1 MSFFEPSQISTRRWQ
16 IRPLARQAWL
26 ALAIAGGFV
35 LSADSASAQTRVA
48 VLEWDANTDAV
59 TAGYQV
65 LVGTAPGNPSATYD
79 VGAATRA
86 SVTLATGARY
96 FIAVRGYAANGAP
109 GPVSVEASVDLTGVP
124 DRPSRL
130 SALVNGLLADVSWA
144 PPLSGP
150 VPLSYLVSVGTFP
163 GGSNLVSALPVGDAS
178 SVGGQLAPGVYFARV
193 QAANLMGVGPASDDV
208 AFRVGAGAAPGSP
221 AGLSVSWSGTTALL
235 SWTPPVGAPPTSYI
249 IEAGTAP
256 GLSDAAA
263 VNVGSGTSFA
273 VDLPAG
279 GYFVRIRAVN
289 ANGVSVPSNEVLVQ
303 RAAIPVPGA
312 VPAID
317 ADVVAGSLM
326 LDWAAPVTGGPVEGY
341 VLEAGSAPGLSNLA
355 TLTLDGSR
363 VFSGAIPPGTYY
375 IRVRARNGGGLGA
388 PSRELTISR

>member
-1 MSFFEPSQISTRRWQ
+1 MSFSEPSQTSSRRWR
-16 IRPLARQAWL
+16 IRTLARQAL
-26 ALAIAGGFV
+26 LVLAIAGGIV
-35 LSADSASAQTRVA
+35 LSSGSASAQTRVA

-65 LVGTAPGNPSATYD
+65 LVGTSPGNPSATYD

-109 GPVSVEASVDLTGVP
+109 GPVSVEASIDLTGVP
-124 DRPSRL
+124 GRPSRL

-150 VPLSYLVSVGTFP
+150 EALSYLVSVGTFP
-163 GGSNLVSALPVGDAS
+163 GGSNLVSALPVGAAS
-178 SVGGQLAPGVYFARV
+178 SVGGQLAPGVYFVRV

-221 AGLSVSWSGTTALL
+221 LGLSVSWSGVTARLT
-235 SWTPPVGAPPTSYI
+235 WNPPAGDPPTSYL

-256 GLSDAAA
+256 GLSDAGA
-263 VNVGSGTSFA
+263 VNVGSATNFS
-273 VDLPAG
+273 VDLPSGA
-279 GYFVRIRAVN
+279 YFVRVRAMN
-289 ANGVSVPSNEVLVQ
+289 ANGVSAPSNEVLVQ
-303 RAAIPVPGA
+303 RAAIPAPGA

-317 ADVVAGSLM
+317 AAVVAGTLM
-326 LDWAAPVTGGPVEGY
+326 LDWEAPVSGGPVEGY

-355 TLTLDGSR
+355 TLALDGTR
-363 VFSGAIPPGTYY
+363 VFSAAIPPGTYY
-375 IRVRARNGGGLGA
+375 VRVRARNGGGLGA
-388 PSRELTISR
+388 PSRELTIRR